1 MLQTLSIKAK
11 LLALV
16 FMSSVVLG
24 AMGIGAWISQNNI
37 KENMERISKKSVPKL
52 SHLSDMRYYGS
63 EVTRLFL
70 RVTTQGLTE
79 KEVDRLKKKLE
90 DHVAL
95 YETSQNKYLSM
106 PFEAGEEALFN
117 TQNERWSQALKLIR
131 EGVTLIG
138 IKEAAAVERLLALN
152 ATLVA
157 KAKVGHNEE
166 FEKLHSFQSRTSDS
180 WRVEAETSA
189 ERGNEFLL
197 ITAILGISF
206 NFLVGFLFARHIS
219 QTLVSISNRLNQEA
233 SEVTQAATSI
243 ASTSD
248 QLSSGATQQAASL
261 EETAASMNEI
271 TAMVSNSAA
280 NARKSRDIAGES
292 QIAVKQGREVMEN
305 IQAAISDIE
314 QANLSIMDEV
324 KNSNQEINQIVTII
338 ETIRERTKVIN
349 DIVFQTKLLSFNA
362 SVEAA
367 RAGEMGRGFAVV
379 AEEVGKLAQMS
390 GDAAKEISGL
400 LSESVDKV
408 RSTVQ
413 KNQVTVTEFI
423 KVGSEKIRVGVGIAA
438 QGVEV
443 LQGIVSNVNSMESC
457 IAEIS
462 NAAEEQSRG
471 ITEINTAIGQ
481 LDNVTQ
487 MNSSAAEKSAGSAE
501 ELKRQASELY
511 SIVHHLDSVVR
522 GKVA

>member
-1 MLQTLSIKAK
+1 S
-11 LLALV
+11 
-16 FMSSVVLG
+16 
-24 AMGIGAWISQNNI
+24 
-37 KENMERISKKSVPKL
+37 
-52 SHLSDMRYYGS
+52 
-63 EVTRLFL
+63 
-70 RVTTQGLTE
+70 
-79 KEVDRLKKKLE
+79 
-90 DHVAL
+90 L
-95 YETSQNKYLSM
+95 YEASENKYLAM

-117 TQNERWSQALKLIR
+117 SQNERWDQALVLIR

-138 IKEAAAVERLLALN
+138 NKDPAAIERLLALN
-152 ATLVA
+152 SSVVA
-157 KAKVGHNEE
+157 KAKVGHNDE
-166 FEKLHSFQSRTSDS
+166 FEKLHTFQSGMSDT
-180 WRVEAETSA
+180 WRLEAETSA
-189 ERGNEFLL
+189 ERGNQFLL
-197 ITAILGISF
+197 IAAVLGISF
-206 NFLVGFLFARHIS
+206 NFLIGFIFARHIS
-219 QTLVSISNRLNQEA
+219 QILVSISNRLNQEA
-233 SEVTQAATSI
+233 SEVTLAATTI

-248 QLSSGATQQAASL
+248 LLSSGATQQAASL

-292 QIAVKQGREVMEN
+292 QVAVKQGREVMEN
-305 IQAAISDIE
+305 IQSAISDIE
-314 QANLSIMDEV
+314 RANLSIMAEV
-324 KNSNQEINQIVTII
+324 KNSNLEINQIVTII
-338 ETIRERTKVIN
+338 ETIRDRTKVIN
-349 DIVFQTKLLSFNA
+349 DIVIQTKLLSFNA

-423 KVGSEKIRVGVGIAA
+423 KIGSEKIRVGVGIAA

-443 LQGIVSNVNSMESC
+443 LQGIVSNVNVMESC

-471 ITEINTAIGQ
+471 
-481 LDNVTQ
+481 
-487 MNSSAAEKSAGSAE
+487 
-501 ELKRQASELY
+501 
-511 SIVHHLDSVVR
+511 
-522 GKVA
+522 